1 LPRPVTQWPQ
11 RVVANLREEGVE
23 ADRELMLEDASSLR
37 DALCRIARYAQ
48 DAAELMD
55 DRIEDET
62 LNGGTEAEE
71 LREALEHL
79 QAASL
84 EVSEELD
91 AYQQRHAR

>member
-1 LPRPVTQWPQ
+1 MRRLAAFWTTS
-11 RVVANLREEGVE
+11 
-23 ADRELMLEDASSLR
+23 ASLITKES
-37 DALCRIARYAQ
+37 
-48 DAAELMD
+48 
-55 DRIEDET
+55 
-62 LNGGTEAEE
+62 LNGRTEVEE